1 MHPHFSHWV
10 ILVATHVFRSLW
22 DDWGQQSLKSEITTL
37 RVEVHRAKEL
47 VADYNYVL
55 DTCERDSKSLR
66 NSAHLGATI
75 NTILGLICASIWL
88 FHYLRKRPRELTVVE
103 EDQPLEV
110 EDRLAPPRRCGP
122 VKPSQLHRSR

>member
-55 DTCERDSKSLR
+55 DTCELTPEFGSFGC
-66 NSAHLGATI
+66 NYQ
-75 NTILGLICASIWL
+75 
-88 FHYLRKRPRELTVVE
+88 HYLGTHLCIYLAF
-103 EDQPLEV
+103 PLSAKE
-110 EDRLAPPRRCGP
+110 AT
-122 VKPSQLHRSR
+122 